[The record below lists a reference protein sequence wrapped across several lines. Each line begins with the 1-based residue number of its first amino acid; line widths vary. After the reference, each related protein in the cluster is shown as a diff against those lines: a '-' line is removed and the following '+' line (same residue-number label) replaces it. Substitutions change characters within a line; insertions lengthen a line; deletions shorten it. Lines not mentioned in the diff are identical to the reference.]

1 MNKIE
6 LVLGQTVLLELEEE
20 CLLGE
25 LLHVSSDRSFIRLS
39 DVRDMITKESY
50 GIQTYYN
57 SEIRNIQVIASDKA
71 QIQTGP
77 SEKAPDNSVKSTQ
90 LSIANLD
97 DTLEQIN
104 NYVFIHQTDVKY
116 HDSIRYLKKQR
127 YFGIAMEGI
136 EHGRHSSSLSL
147 LSIATYDS
155 IYIFDIKWMKITD
168 EIRDLLCNDRY
179 RRVLH
184 NGRLVKDVLQH
195 KFGVHVGKCFDVM
208 VAHIA
213 ISKTENKSVIEEF
226 SLQACV
232 QSYLK
237 LPANFFDVNI
247 NFNERPVNDSAK
259 REAAKHVVFL
269 LPLQD
274 LFIHDIML
282 EPFYSNCSKY
292 LQSLSRNPD
301 FINSLTDLRNKNCE
315 AIEAVTP
322 VKLGINVELL
332 DVPEEP
338 TTILSQA
345 SGSN

>member
-1 MNKIE
+1 MNKID

-25 LLHVSSDRSFIRLS
+25 LLHVGSDRSFIRLS
-39 DVRDMITKESY
+39 NVRDMLTKESY

-57 SEIRNIQVIASDKA
+57 SEIRNIQVISADKGNT
-71 QIQTGP
+71 QTGP
-77 SEKAPDNSVKSTQ
+77 SANARDNPKQFTK
-90 LSIANLD
+90 LLTLENLQE
-97 DTLEQIN
+97 TLEQIN
-104 NYVFIHQTDVKY
+104 NYIFIHQTDVKY
-116 HDSIRYLKKQR
+116 HDSIRYLKTQR
-127 YFGIAMEGI
+127 HLGIAMESI
-136 EHGRHSSSLSL
+136 EHGRHSISPSL
-147 LSIATYDS
+147 LSIATHDS

-168 EIRDLLCNDRY
+168 EMRDLLSNDRY

-195 KFGVHVGKCFDVM
+195 KFGVELGKCFDVM

-213 ISKTENKSVIEEF
+213 IGKTEGKIVEEGV

-237 LPANFFDVNI
+237 LPDKFFDMNANFD
-247 NFNERPVNDSAK
+247 ERPVSDTTK

-274 LFIHDIML
+274 LFIHEIML
-282 EPFYSNCSKY
+282 EPFYSSCSNY

-301 FINSLTDLRNKNCE
+301 FISSLTDLRNKNGE
-315 AIEAVTP
+315 AIEAVVP
-322 VKLGINVELL
+322 VNLGIDVELL
-332 DVPEEP
+332 DIPEQE
-338 TTILSQA
+338 
-345 SGSN
+345 SNRS